1 VTGNGLAV
9 RWRPLRAG
17 LRNVWEYDDQVIEFS
32 DGRMILRGPN
42 GSGKS
47 NALALLFPFLIDG
60 TMSAA
65 AMDPFAGGRS
75 MKSLLLGVVR
85 DDDAVD
91 RRFRHDQRL
100 GYVWMEFEEGPAT
113 GERLPPE
120 GSPVRRVTIG
130 CGARANVQSDVRSWF
145 FVTERRVG
153 HDLDLAPGGEPLTR
167 GALIETLGADAVFDT
182 AEEYRGA
189 VDRELYGLGV
199 DRLGKLV
206 GLIRVLRRPQL
217 AGKLDLDLLSA
228 VLSQGLPAIDPAV
241 LDDVAASLDDL
252 EAAQRELTDLAAT
265 RAVIDQFVPI
275 YERYLRGEMA
285 RRATSVLDA
294 ERAHR
299 RARRDLTEAQAAV
312 ERIRAELE
320 ANESARQGAA
330 TERQNVEQRRT
341 AILESP
347 AYRNAA
353 DLAGVEGE
361 LERARLRT
369 EESKRLLDR
378 ADEDAS
384 TRSLAAAQRSD
395 QARNAEQNAD
405 SMLTAVVDA
414 ADAVD
419 APWTLS
425 AEDAL
430 DPEQLRRGIASMI
443 QSRRDDVRAVSAALR
458 DVEIA
463 ARDHEQAEQ
472 RSSAA
477 LLEADRAGDTAF
489 ELGTHLAELKAGLS
503 EAVRAWCADVTWMGE
518 VEAATLTAS
527 VDSVGEPGSPDL
539 TDVYRRVVRPF
550 REQLV
555 ADRRYEQI
563 RLETIEASIEEARLE
578 RQAVAAESD
587 AGPPPPPWRE
597 DPRRG
602 RPGAPLWAC
611 CDFAEGLG
619 DSERA
624 ALEAALDAA
633 GLLDAWISPSGL
645 AVTDPGDATPLDSF
659 LVAVNPSPAERS
671 AAPSLLDVLTS
682 TPPVESALD
691 EAVVGSVLG
700 AIGLGTLGIAVS
712 VDGRFTLGPLQG
724 RAAKAAP
731 EFIGASARAGRRR
744 RRLAELDQVLDKLE
758 IDRTMSLEVIESLTA
773 NLTAVDDRA
782 TELPST
788 DTVIEQAGAHRE
800 ALARAT
806 LTRESAD
813 AAAAAEAELAAALA
827 GARHRLDATAVE
839 RRLAGDRAFLGRA
852 EVLLDRLDT
861 AGVDAVTARRGA
873 LQAAE
878 RAVESAGLAE
888 AATSH
893 ATERREQWLADDRQ
907 TQGLNERVQALRE
920 LLGADADEPLRAL
933 RDADE
938 TLRDLALVET
948 ELVEARSSLDQQAG
962 GVANRVAT
970 AQGDVGEAV
979 AQLRTQSARLV
990 VLRRTDLLDFIDGE
1004 QRGAD
1009 VGPDDREIPQDP
1021 TDFARWL
1028 SRVVGEPAPTP
1039 EARAQTQRALDQAQ
1053 KQLIDELHQGYDAAV
1068 AHDDEIVFIE
1078 VTSERGVFP
1087 LARLAVEL
1095 AAQQER
1101 LEHYLTDGDREV
1113 FERYLLNQ
1121 VSHSLRRLL
1130 SDADE
1135 FVAGVN
1141 DALRGARTASGLRVE
1156 LSWEL
1161 AGDEPAI
1168 ARAVRLL
1175 RHDTEQMGDDDRA
1188 TLRGFFDGVIRD
1200 RRALDPSAGYRA
1212 ALEAALDYR
1221 TWHVFRPVLLTASGT
1236 RTKLTRAKFRELSG
1250 GEQAVALHLPLFAAA
1265 AAHYA
1270 RAEGNAPRLIALDE
1284 AFAGIDEAM
1293 RGELM
1298 GLTVKFD
1305 LDVIMTGH
1313 ELWGAYAEVPSVA
1326 IHDLLRKPPAEGVS
1340 VMSLRWDGA
1349 GLVEA

>member
-1 VTGNGLAV
+1 
-9 RWRPLRAG
+9 
-17 LRNVWEYDDQVIEFS
+17 
-32 DGRMILRGPN
+32 
-42 GSGKS
+42 
-47 NALALLFPFLIDG
+47 
-60 TMSAA
+60 
-65 AMDPFAGGRS
+65 
-75 MKSLLLGVVR
+75 
-85 DDDAVD
+85 
-91 RRFRHDQRL
+91 
-100 GYVWMEFEEGPAT
+100 
-113 GERLPPE
+113 
-120 GSPVRRVTIG
+120 
-130 CGARANVQSDVRSWF
+130 
-145 FVTERRVG
+145 
-153 HDLDLAPGGEPLTR
+153 
-167 GALIETLGADAVFDT
+167 
-182 AEEYRGA
+182 
-189 VDRELYGLGV
+189 
-199 DRLGKLV
+199 
-206 GLIRVLRRPQL
+206 
-217 AGKLDLDLLSA
+217 
-228 VLSQGLPAIDPAV
+228 
-241 LDDVAASLDDL
+241 
-252 EAAQRELTDLAAT
+252 
-265 RAVIDQFVPI
+265 
-275 YERYLRGEMA
+275 
-285 RRATSVLDA
+285 
-294 ERAHR
+294 
-299 RARRDLTEAQAAV
+299 
-312 ERIRAELE
+312 
-320 ANESARQGAA
+320 
-330 TERQNVEQRRT
+330 
-341 AILESP
+341 
-347 AYRNAA
+347 
-353 DLAGVEGE
+353 
-361 LERARLRT
+361 
-369 EESKRLLDR
+369 
-378 ADEDAS
+378 
-384 TRSLAAAQRSD
+384 
-395 QARNAEQNAD
+395 
-405 SMLTAVVDA
+405 
-414 ADAVD
+414 
-419 APWTLS
+419 
-425 AEDAL
+425 
-430 DPEQLRRGIASMI
+430 
-443 QSRRDDVRAVSAALR
+443 
-458 DVEIA
+458 
-463 ARDHEQAEQ
+463 
-472 RSSAA
+472 
-477 LLEADRAGDTAF
+477 
-489 ELGTHLAELKAGLS
+489 
-503 EAVRAWCADVTWMGE
+503 
-518 VEAATLTAS
+518 
-527 VDSVGEPGSPDL
+527 
-539 TDVYRRVVRPF
+539 
-550 REQLV
+550 
-555 ADRRYEQI
+555 
-563 RLETIEASIEEARLE
+563 
-578 RQAVAAESD
+578 
-587 AGPPPPPWRE
+587 
-597 DPRRG
+597 
-602 RPGAPLWAC
+602 
-611 CDFAEGLG
+611 
-619 DSERA
+619 
-624 ALEAALDAA
+624 
-633 GLLDAWISPSGL
+633 
-645 AVTDPGDATPLDSF
+645 
-659 LVAVNPSPAERS
+659 
-671 AAPSLLDVLTS
+671 
-682 TPPVESALD
+682 
-691 EAVVGSVLG
+691 
-700 AIGLGTLGIAVS
+700 
-712 VDGRFTLGPLQG
+712 
-724 RAAKAAP
+724 
-731 EFIGASARAGRRR
+731 
-744 RRLAELDQVLDKLE
+744 
-758 IDRTMSLEVIESLTA
+758 
-773 NLTAVDDRA
+773 
-782 TELPST
+782 
-788 DTVIEQAGAHRE
+788 
-800 ALARAT
+800 
-806 LTRESAD
+806 
-813 AAAAAEAELAAALA
+813 LA